1 MVSAPP
7 MSTQHWQSTTNTF
20 LIDPA
25 VTPMAV
31 HKTLLLIAVHQQH
44 MLVLIKQSTL
54 QYCLLKCQSAQ
65 SPYRPETW
73 REVCPSE
80 DEEDRQEAMDQ
91 LSSYLV
97 QMQLHCCQAC
107 MVACSPPQHALF
119 AHHLLVQTQSCLHA
133 AFAYAILRHP
143 SLQQRIHVLQ
153 CAALTTLMADLG
165 SSSCC
170 MCRTWWRLTCSEILQ
185 LALRT
190 SSVQQM

>member
-1 MVSAPP
+1 
-7 MSTQHWQSTTNTF
+7 MSTQYWQSTTNTF

-31 HKTLLLIAVHQQH
+31 HKTLLLMAVHQQH
-44 MLVLIKQSTL
+44 TLVLILQSTL
-54 QYCLLKCQSAQ
+54 QYCLFKCQSAQ
-65 SPYRPETW
+65 SSYRPETW

-97 QMQLHCCQAC
+97 QMHSCQAC
-107 MVACSPPQHALF
+107 MVACSTPQHALF
-119 AHHLLVQTQSCLHA
+119 AHHLVQTQSCLHA
-133 AFAYAILRHP
+133 AFAYAILRHQ

-165 SSSCC
+165 SSFCC
-170 MCRTWWRLTCSEILQ
+170 ICRMWWRLTCSETLQ